1 MALTES
7 LSAMLQ
13 DLNARRNA
21 LTNQMKYLNVAW
33 GSAPP
38 VASPARGHVL
48 SCGRLE
54 RIYRDL
60 SYLRRWWQH
69 LDERIVQLSH

>member
-13 DLNARRNA
+13 NLNARRNA
-21 LTNQMKYLNVAW
+21 LTDQMKYLNLAW

-38 VASPARGHVL
+38 VASPARVHVL
-48 SCGRLE
+48 PCGWLE
-54 RIYRDL
+54 HIYRDL
-60 SYLRRWWQH
+60 SYLRRWSQQ
-69 LDERIVQLSH
+69 LDERIVQLSL